1 MAASSSLLLCSNPIT
16 HLTVALYAKID
27 VGSMA
32 YFDSWCSLAKVS
44 EIPVGT
50 IWPTV
55 FKHLTICTKTTK
67 ETPKPKP
74 LIYIIRM
81 WTYYSHVKLSFFTCA
96 CESFPRLLQREG
108 QSEGWDMWREMCGW
122 GKPRVLIFFPF
133 ILEEVCSNYFCILKK
148 W

>member
-1 MAASSSLLLCSNPIT
+1 MAASSFLLLCSNPIT
-16 HLTVALYAKID
+16 HLTISLYAKID
-27 VGSMA
+27 FGSMA
-32 YFDSWCSLAKVS
+32 HFDSWCSSAKAS

-55 FKHLTICTKTTK
+55 FKHLTICTKATK

-81 WTYYSHVKLSFFTCA
+81 WTYYNHVKLSFFACA

-108 QSEGWDMWREMCGW
+108 QSEGWDIWSEEKCVG
-122 GKPRVLIFFPF
+122 GKTKSFNFFPF
-133 ILEEVCSNYFCILKK
+133 ILKK
-148 W
+148 YAAITSVF

>member
-32 YFDSWCSLAKVS
+32 YFDSWCSLAKAS

-81 WTYYSHVKLSFFTCA
+81 
-96 CESFPRLLQREG
+96 
-108 QSEGWDMWREMCGW
+108 
-122 GKPRVLIFFPF
+122 
-133 ILEEVCSNYFCILKK
+133 
-148 W
+148 